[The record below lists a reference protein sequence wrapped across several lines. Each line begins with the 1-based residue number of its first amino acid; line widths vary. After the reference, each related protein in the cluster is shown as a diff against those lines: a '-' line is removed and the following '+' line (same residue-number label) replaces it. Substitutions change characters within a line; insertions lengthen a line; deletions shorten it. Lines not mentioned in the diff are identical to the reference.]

1 MIQEAQFIGM
11 LSWLCLKLVT
21 TFLWLKISIV
31 PWCYTVLILIIKL
44 VSIINNPRDKSFD
57 IFWKNL
63 NKLKLKHYWKE
74 IVCYIF
80 QVVPYAWKIRIWNCA
95 NLSVPESSKVRLV
108 DTLDN
113 FYRKWI
119 ILEGI
124 FSNNS
129 TLVPYYPKF
138 SWT

>member
-11 LSWLCLKLVT
+11 INWLCLKLLT

-31 PWCYTVLILIIKL
+31 LWCYTILIGIIKL
-44 VSIINNPRDKSFD
+44 VSIINNPRDKSFN

-63 NKLKLKHYWKE
+63 NKLKLKHCWKE
-74 IVCYIF
+74 IVYYIF
-80 QVVPYAWKIRIWNCA
+80 RVVPYAWKIWIWNCA
-95 NLSVPESSKVRLV
+95 NLSVPESSKIRLV

-113 FYRKWI
+113 FYWKWI